1 MSSHRRGRQQ
11 ARDLR
16 PLNERINENL
26 TLALAELNAKKDKKK
41 TTLTPLFLSKC
52 TEDEVVAKAVAL
64 DEDEVP
70 LPIETDDEDSTSNN
84 TCWFEKCAE
93 DEIQKDEKELEL
105 SLAAI
110 MKNIS
115 EGKPIDTQ
123 DFMKATFMTLFGPY
137 SHLNVNKLQKKN

>member
-52 TEDEVVAKAVAL
+52 TEDEVVATAKAEAL
-64 DEDEVP
+64 DEDEDEDEVP
-70 LPIETDDEDSTSNN
+70 LPTETEDEDSSSND
-84 TCWFEKCAE
+84 TRWFEMHCKC
-93 DEIQKDEKELEL
+93 
-105 SLAAI
+105 SSC
-110 MKNIS
+110 NFS
-115 EGKPIDTQ
+115 G
-123 DFMKATFMTLFGPY
+123 F
-137 SHLNVNKLQKKN
+137 